1 MKVSDYLKL
10 SNEELEKE
18 LRYLNKQYREGN
30 PLIADDVYDYLLD
43 TLKERDPTNTFF
55 KEIGAPIVEEKN
67 KVELPYKMFSLDK
80 IKNEEKPF
88 QRWRIK
94 YPGDVVVSHKLDGNS
109 GLLYIKNGK
118 ISLYT
123 RGDGF
128 IGQDIS
134 FLVPYIS
141 IFQSEEYKQFLLDNY
156 DEVSIRGE
164 LILSKKD
171 WEYVSS
177 KIQGLSNP
185 RNTVAGTLNAKAP
198 NALILSKIRFVS
210 YEWIVAKTNTNQ
222 IFGNFEP
229 STSFELMKTLGLE
242 VVDYKLIKAK
252 QVSLDNFSEYLQEAR
267 DKGAYEVDGIVVSEN
282 KVHPRDE
289 SGNPDYSFAF
299 KSLVFQEQIEVMV
312 TFVEWNVSKDGVLKP
327 LVHFPKVNLN
337 GVDIQKATGFN
348 AKFIEENQ
356 IGPGSKIVII
366 RSGDVIPHIL
376 QVLKPSPTGPE
387 FPDIDYIWNSTHV
400 DIKINQENID
410 QEILEELEV
419 KRLTHF
425 FVKFDTEGVA
435 EGIVKKL
442 YQAGFKTVKS
452 ILNIT
457 IDQLLTVEGIQQ
469 RSAEKTRMNLDLALA
484 KATPL
489 KVMVASNMFENGFGE
504 RKIKPIITAYPGVA
518 NNEKRYIPSMDEM
531 LSLEGFAEISA
542 TNFITHLPKFWKFID
557 ENELGFLM
565 KYEEKIKNQKE
576 STVQKESNG
585 FLQQTFVFS
594 GFRNKSWETL
604 IEAAGG
610 KVSSSVSKNTN
621 LVIVKDIHEN
631 STKIIKAKDLGIP
644 IYSIDEVSSQF

>member
-1 MKVSDYLKL
+1 MKVSDYLNL

-30 PLIADDVYDYLLD
+30 SLVSDDVYDYLLD
-43 TLKERDPTNTFF
+43 TLKERDPTNSFF
-55 KEIGAPIVEEKN
+55 KEIGAPVVDEKN

-118 ISLYT
+118 INLYT

-141 IFQSEEYKQFLLDNY
+141 IFQSKEHKQFLLDNY
-156 DEVSIRGE
+156 NEVAIRGE
-164 LILSKKD
+164 LILSKHD
-171 WEYVSS
+171 WEFVSS
-177 KIQGLSNP
+177 KVEGLSNP

-198 NALILSKIRFVS
+198 NPLILSKIHFVA
-210 YEWIVAKTNTNQ
+210 YEWIIAKTNSNQ

-229 STSFELMKTLGLE
+229 STSFDVMKQLGFE
-242 VVDYKLIKAK
+242 VVDYKVIKAK
-252 QVSLDNFSEYLQEAR
+252 QVSLDIFSNYLQESR
-267 DKGAYEVDGIVVSEN
+267 DHGFYEVDGIVVSEN

-299 KSLVFQEQIEVMV
+299 KSLVFQEQVEVMV
-312 TFVEWNVSKDGVLKP
+312 TYVEWNISKDGVLKP

-337 GVDIQKATGFN
+337 GVEIQKATGFN
-348 AKFIEENQ
+348 AKFIEDNQ
-356 IGPGSKIVII
+356 IGPGAKIVII

-387 FPDIDYIWNSTHV
+387 FPNINFVWNATHV
-400 DIKINQENID
+400 DIKINKE
-410 QEILEELEV
+410 EVEEEVLEELET
-419 KRLTHF
+419 KRLIHF

-435 EGIVKKL
+435 EGVVKKL

-457 IDQLLTVEGIQQ
+457 IENLLTVEGIQQ
-469 RSAEKTRMNLDLALA
+469 RSAEKIRMNLDMALA
-484 KATPL
+484 KANPL
-489 KVMVASNMFENGFGE
+489 KIMVASNMFEGGFGE
-504 RKIKPIITAYPGVA
+504 RKIKPIITAYPDIT
-518 NNEKRYIPSMDEM
+518 NNEIRYIPSMNEI

-542 TNFITHLPKFWKFID
+542 TNFISHLPNFWNFID

-565 KYEEKIKNQKE
+565 KVEEKKVKKE
-576 STVQKESNG
+576 VKESNS
-585 FLQQTFVFS
+585 FLAQTFVFS
-594 GFRNKSWETL
+594 GFRNKSWESS
-604 IEAAGG
+604 IESSGG

-631 STKIIKAKDLGIP
+631 SAKIVKAKELGIP
-644 IYSIDEVSSQF
+644 IYSIDEISSRF